1 MTIVVVGDDR
11 VLDQVTRQLNKLVD
25 VIEVKDFHEGEYV
38 DRELVLLKIKVDAKA
53 RAEVMQICDIF
64 RAKIVD
70 VQPKNLT
77 IEITGNESKVSKS
90 TFSLMETFADLDLT
104 RTGKVAIARK

>member
-1 MTIVVVGDDR
+1 M
-11 VLDQVTRQLNKLVD
+11 
-25 VIEVKDFHEGEYV
+25 
-38 DRELVLLKIKVDAKA
+38 LLKIKVDSKA

-77 IEITGNESKVSKS
+77 IELTGNESKISK
-90 TFSLMETFADLDLT
+90 FIVLMENFGILDLT

>member
-1 MTIVVVGDDR
+1 MTIVVKGDDR

-25 VIEVKDFHEGEYV
+25 VIEVQDFREGQYV
-38 DRELVLLKIKVDAKA
+38 DRELILIKVRIDSKA

-77 IEITGNESKVSKS
+77 IELTGNESKVLK
-90 TFSLMETFADLDLT
+90 FIALMETFGVLDLA
-104 RTGKVAIARK
+104 RTGKVAIERKK

>member
-1 MTIVVVGDDR
+1 MKV
-11 VLDQVTRQLNKLVD
+11 
-25 VIEVKDFHEGEYV
+25 
-38 DRELVLLKIKVDAKA
+38 KVDSKA

-77 IEITGNESKVSKS
+77 IELTGNESKVVK
-90 TFSLMETFADLDLT
+90 FIALMETFGVLDLA
-104 RTGKVAIARK
+104 RTGKVAIERRKK